1 MAGKDGSLLPILRA
15 SRWQK
20 KSIFK
25 GFKFI
30 YQPGDRQV
38 FLIYIYMSVRKTF
51 QEINDRIKRGEAV
64 VMTAEEVSAMGRT
77 HSPAQVAEKVDV
89 VTTATFGPMC
99 SSGMFI
105 NTGHANPPIRMEKAT
120 LNGVPVF
127 TGIAAVDLYIGATE
141 VHPENPVYGGAHVIE
156 ELLAGKDVELE
167 AFAKGTDCYP
177 LKHIKT
183 TINRNN
189 INEMVMYNPRNAYQN
204 YPVAVNL
211 SNRIKYTYM
220 GSLLPKLGN
229 ANYSTSGELS
239 PLLND
244 PEMRTIGMGTRI
256 FLGGA
261 TGYISWYGT
270 QFKSDAELNEF
281 GVPVS
286 NAATLAVIGDGFQM
300 NPSFIKAAYYEKYGV
315 SMFVGIGIPIP
326 VLDEEMATR
335 VMIRNEQITT
345 RILDY
350 GDPDHPELGR
360 TNYKELM
367 SGEIELN
374 QKKIK
379 TASLSSLYKAR
390 EIAELLK
397 EQIKKGAF
405 FLSEPVEIFPKG
417 KGLNSLE
424 IRS

>member
-1 MAGKDGSLLPILRA
+1 M
-15 SRWQK
+15 K
-20 KSIFK
+20 KS
-25 GFKFI
+25 
-30 YQPGDRQV
+30 
-38 FLIYIYMSVRKTF
+38 F
-51 QEINDRIKRGEAV
+51 QEINEKIKKGKAV
-64 VMTAEEVSAMGRT
+64 VLTAEEVSDMGKD

-105 NTGHANPPIRMEKAT
+105 NTGHANPPIRMERAT

-141 VHPENPVYGGAHVIE
+141 NHPENPAYGGAHIIE
-156 ELLAGKDVELE
+156 DLIAGKDVELE
-167 AFAKGTDCYP
+167 AHGKGTDCYP
-177 LKHIKT
+177 LKDIKT
-183 TINRNN
+183 TINREN
-189 INEMVMYNPRNAYQN
+189 INEMVMFNPRNAYQN
-204 YPVAVNL
+204 YPVAVNT

-256 FLGGA
+256 FLGGT
-261 TGYISWYGT
+261 TGYISWHGT
-270 QFKSDAELNEF
+270 QFKTDAELNEH

-286 NAATLAVIGDGFQM
+286 NAATLAVIGDASKM
-300 NPSFIKAAYYEKYGV
+300 SPEFIKAAYYEKYGV

-326 VLDEEMATR
+326 VLDEEMAAR
-335 VMIRNEQITT
+335 LMIRNEQITT

-360 TNYKELM
+360 TNYRELM

-379 TASLSSLYKAR
+379 TASLSSLFQAR
-390 EIAELLK
+390 KIADILKKQISEGTFLLT
-397 EQIKKGAF
+397 E
-405 FLSEPVEIFPKG
+405 SVEMFPKN
-417 KGLNSLE
+417 KGLNSLD
-424 IRS
+424 IR

>member
-1 MAGKDGSLLPILRA
+1 
-15 SRWQK
+15 
-20 KSIFK
+20 
-25 GFKFI
+25 
-30 YQPGDRQV
+30 
-38 FLIYIYMSVRKTF
+38 MSVRKTF
-51 QEINDRIKRGEAV
+51 QEINEKIKKGEAV
-64 VMTAEEVSAMGRT
+64 VMTAEEVSEMGKT
-77 HSPAQVAEKVDV
+77 QSPSEVAKKVDV

-141 VHPENPVYGGAHVIE
+141 NHPEDPAYGGAHIIE
-156 ELLAGKDVELE
+156 ELIEGKDVELV
-167 AFAKGTDCYP
+167 AHAKGTDCYP
-177 LKHIKT
+177 LRNIKT
-183 TINRNN
+183 TINRSNL
-189 INEMVMYNPRNAYQN
+189 NEMVMYNPRNAYQN

-211 SNRIKYTYM
+211 SKRIKYTYM

-256 FLGGA
+256 FLGGT

-270 QFKSDAELNEF
+270 QFKTDAEVNEF

-286 NAATLAVIGDGFQM
+286 NAATLAVIGDASRM
-300 NPSFIKAAYYEKYGV
+300 NTSFIKAAYYEKYGV
-315 SMFVGIGIPIP
+315 SMFVGIGVPIP
-326 VLDEEMATR
+326 VLDEEMAAR

-350 GDPDHPELGR
+350 GDPEHPELGR
-360 TNYKELM
+360 CTYKELM
-367 SGEIELN
+367 SGEIELH

-379 TASLSSLYKAR
+379 TSSLSSIYKAR
-390 EIAELLK
+390 EIADLLK
-397 EQIKKGAF
+397 KQITKGEF
-405 FLSEPVEIFPKG
+405 LLSEPVELFPRG

>member
-1 MAGKDGSLLPILRA
+1 M
-15 SRWQK
+15 
-20 KSIFK
+20 SI
-25 GFKFI
+25 
-30 YQPGDRQV
+30 Q
-38 FLIYIYMSVRKTF
+38 KTF
-51 QEINDRIKRGEAV
+51 QEINDKIKREEAV
-64 VMTAEEVSAMGRT
+64 VLTAEEVSAMGKSQ
-77 HSPAQVAEKVDV
+77 SPAEIVRKVDV

-141 VHPENPVYGGAHVIE
+141 THLEDPTYGGAHIIE
-156 ELLAGKDVELE
+156 ELIAGKDVELI
-167 AFAKGTDCYP
+167 AHAKGTDCYP
-177 LKHIKT
+177 LKNIHT
-183 TINRNN
+183 TINREN
-189 INEMVMYNPRNAYQN
+189 INEMIMFNPRNAYQN
-204 YPVAVNL
+204 YPVAVNG

-256 FLGGA
+256 FLGGT
-261 TGYISWYGT
+261 TGYVSWHGT
-270 QFKSDAELNEF
+270 QFKTDAEVNEH

-286 NAATLAVIGDGFQM
+286 NAATLAVIGDASGM
-300 NPSFIKAAYYEKYGV
+300 NPAFIKAAYYEKYGV

-326 VLDEEMATR
+326 VLDEEMAAR
-335 VMIRNEQITT
+335 VMIRNDQITT

-360 TNYKELM
+360 TTYEELM
-367 SGEIELN
+367 SGEIKLN

-390 EIAELLK
+390 EIADILK
-397 EQIKKGAF
+397 KQIIEGNF
-405 FLSEPVEIFPKG
+405 QLSEPVELFPKG

-424 IRS
+424 IR

>member
-1 MAGKDGSLLPILRA
+1 
-15 SRWQK
+15 
-20 KSIFK
+20 
-25 GFKFI
+25 
-30 YQPGDRQV
+30 
-38 FLIYIYMSVRKTF
+38 MSTQKTF
-51 QEINDRIKRGEAV
+51 QEINDKIKKGQAV
-64 VMTAEEVSAMGRT
+64 VLTAEEVSAMGRT
-77 HSPAQVAEKVDV
+77 LSPAEVAQKVDV

-127 TGIAAVDLYIGATE
+127 TGIAAVDVYIGATE
-141 VHPENPVYGGAHVIE
+141 NHPEDPSYGGAHIIE
-156 ELLAGKDVELE
+156 ELIAGKDVELV
-167 AFAKGTDCYP
+167 AHAKGTDCYP
-177 LKHIKT
+177 MKNIKT

-189 INEMVMYNPRNAYQN
+189 INEMIMFNPRNAYQN
-204 YPVAVNL
+204 YPVAVNA

-244 PEMRTIGMGTRI
+244 PELRTIGLGTRI
-256 FLGGA
+256 FLGGT

-270 QFKSDAELNEF
+270 QFKTDAEINEY

-286 NAATLAVIGDGFQM
+286 NAATLSVIGDASRM
-300 NPSFIKAAYYEKYGV
+300 DPEFIKAAYYEKYGV
-315 SMFVGIGIPIP
+315 SIFVGIGIPIP
-326 VLDEEMATR
+326 LLDEEMAAR
-335 VMIRNEQITT
+335 VMIRNDQITT

-360 TNYKELM
+360 TTYEALM
-367 SGEIELN
+367 KGEIELN
-374 QKKIK
+374 GKKIR
-379 TASLSSLYKAR
+379 TASLSSLNKAR
-390 EIAELLK
+390 VIADILK
-397 EQIKKGAF
+397 KKITEGSF
-405 FLSEPVEIFPKG
+405 QLSEPVETFPRG

-424 IRS
+424 IR

>member
-1 MAGKDGSLLPILRA
+1 
-15 SRWQK
+15 
-20 KSIFK
+20 
-25 GFKFI
+25 
-30 YQPGDRQV
+30 
-38 FLIYIYMSVRKTF
+38 MSVQKTY
-51 QEINDRIKRGEAV
+51 QEINDKIKRGEAV
-64 VMTAEEVSAMGRT
+64 VLTAEEVSAMGERL
-77 HSPAQVAEKVDV
+77 SPAEIVRKVDV

-120 LNGVPVF
+120 INGVPVF

-141 VHPENPVYGGAHVIE
+141 NHPEDPAYGGAHIIE
-156 ELLAGKDVELE
+156 DLIAGKDVELV
-167 AFAKGTDCYP
+167 AHAKGTDCYP
-177 LKHIKT
+177 LKNIHT
-183 TINRNN
+183 TINREN
-189 INEMVMYNPRNAYQN
+189 INEMIMFNPRNAYQN
-204 YPVAVNL
+204 YPVAVNG

-256 FLGGA
+256 FLGGT
-261 TGYISWYGT
+261 TGYVSWYGT
-270 QFKSDAELNEF
+270 QFKTDAELNEH

-286 NAATLAVIGDGFQM
+286 NAATLSVIGDASRM
-300 NPSFIKAAYYEKYGV
+300 DPAFIKAAYYEKYEV

-326 VLDEEMATR
+326 VLDEEMAAR

-360 TNYKELM
+360 TTYKALM

-390 EIAELLK
+390 EIAEILK
-397 EQIKKGAF
+397 KQINDGNF
-405 FLSEPVEIFPKG
+405 LLSEPVELFPKG

-424 IRS
+424 LR